1 MFKYIV
7 FTTTF
12 VLFLLEALLHYNIG
26 RYEEAEG
33 IKFYFPDMKE
43 TIALVAVLIVFS
55 VANSLCADYLTK
67 GR

>member
-26 RYEEAEG
+26 RYEEKEG
-33 IKFYFPDMKE
+33 IKFYLPDKKE
-43 TIALVAVLIVFS
+43 FAALVGVLIIFS
-55 VANSLCADYLTK
+55 IANSVCANYFTK
-67 GR
+67 K